1 MAEFG
6 PLGVAARASELLYS
20 LGIKQPTPVQAQT
33 IPVALTGKDVI
44 SQAQTG
50 TGKTLAFVLP
60 MLERIKP
67 EVPYL
72 QGLIVTPTRELAIQ
86 ITAEIKKLLPAYEG
100 VRVLAVY
107 GGQDVEAQLHKLEG
121 NMHMIVATP
130 GRLLDHMRRE
140 TVRLSNVRMMVLDE
154 ADQMLHMGFL
164 GEVEEIMSK
173 TPKDRQTMLFSA
185 TMPDKIRNLAGRYL
199 RDPQEVTVK
208 AKQVTVKDTAQ
219 LVIETTDRAKQE
231 ALVAMIKETQPYL
244 GMVFCR
250 TKRRASTLNEAL
262 QALGYSSDELH
273 GDLSQAKR
281 EQVMRK
287 FRDAKLQLLVAT
299 DIAARGLDV
308 EGVTHVYNY
317 DVPQDAESYI
327 HRIGRTGRA
336 GESGMAITFVAPK
349 DRGDLGVIEDGIGM
363 FIERRKIGAAGG
375 SVAAEGAAT
384 VKARTPG
391 AFGKRAGA
399 AGTGARSGAT
409 RGAGGGRRGE
419 SRGDDRGARGEGRAA
434 VRGGVV
440 RGARGDGAAAPGG
453 RGAERGLRG
462 GAANAGA
469 GRGKGVPARG
479 GREAGAGGGA
489 GEERAAKWWE
499 QGEYFAPPPEERAAE
514 PQGQRRRPG
523 AGGPGNGRREAGA
536 GRPQAGAGRGPR
548 SGGSA
553 GEGRYAGASAL
564 GGRAERGAK
573 SYGAPAERPKRGG
586 DRASAGRRGERSFG
600 AGTGGGAG
608 GFARGSERP
617 SGGRS
622 GGRPQAGGSRDGG
635 RKPSSGGRGGFGG
648 APGGGAGRGKAPSRS
663 PKGRK

>member
-1 MAEFG
+1 M
-6 PLGVAARASELLYS
+6 
-20 LGIKQPTPVQAQT
+20 GIKQPTPVQAQT
-33 IPVALTGKDVI
+33 IPIALTGKDVI

-86 ITAEIKKLLPAYEG
+86 ITAEIKKLLPVYEG

-121 NMHMIVATP
+121 HMHMIVATP

-219 LVIETTDRAKQE
+219 LVIETTDRAKQD
-231 ALVAMIKETQPYL
+231 ALVAMIEETQPYL
-244 GMVFCR
+244 GMIFCR

-262 QALGYSSDELH
+262 QAMGYSCDELH
-273 GDLSQAKR
+273 GDLSQSKR

-287 FRDAKLQLLVAT
+287 FREAKLQLLVAT

-317 DVPQDAESYI
+317 DVPQDAEGYI

-336 GESGMAITFVAPK
+336 GETGMAITFVAPK

-363 FIERRKIGAAGG
+363 FIERRKIGESGG
-375 SVAAEGAAT
+375 SVAAEGGQAPVRT
-384 VKARTPG
+384 RTPG
-391 AFGKRAGA
+391 AFGKRAGT
-399 AGTGARSGAT
+399 AGAGARGGAT
-409 RGAGGGRRGE
+409 RGAAGVRRGE
-419 SRGDDRGARGEGRAA
+419 GRSDERGARGEGRGA

-440 RGARGDGAAAPGG
+440 RGARGDSAGGAA

-462 GAANAGA
+462 SAASAGA
-469 GRGKGVPARG
+469 GRGKDLPARG
-479 GREAGAGGGA
+479 GRGEGGSGGA

-499 QGEYFAPPPEERAAE
+499 QGEYFVPAPEERAAE
-514 PQGQRRRPG
+514 PQAQRRRPG

-536 GRPQAGAGRGPR
+536 GRPQATPGRGPR

-553 GEGRYAGASAL
+553 SGESRYAGASAL
-564 GGRAERGAK
+564 GGRAERGARP
-573 SYGAPAERPKRGG
+573 GAPAERPKRGG
-586 DRASAGRRGERSFG
+586 DRAPAGRGERSFG
-600 AGTGGGAG
+600 GASAGTGGGG
-608 GFARGSERP
+608 YARSSERA

-622 GGRPQAGGSRDGG
+622 GGRPQAGGSRSGG
-635 RKPSSGGRGGFGG
+635 GKPSSGGRGGFGG
-648 APGGGAGRGKAPSRS
+648 PGGGAGRAKGPSGPSRG
-663 PKGRK
+663 GRKK

>member
-1 MAEFG
+1 MH
-6 PLGVAARASELLYS
+6 S

-33 IPVALTGKDVI
+33 IPIALTGKDVI

-86 ITAEIKKLLPAYEG
+86 ITAEIKKLLPAYDG

-121 NMHMIVATP
+121 TMHLIVATP

-164 GEVEEIMSK
+164 GEVEEIMAK

-219 LVIETTDRAKQE
+219 LVIETTDRAKQS
-231 ALVAMIKETQPYL
+231 ALVAMIEETRPYL
-244 GMVFCR
+244 GMIFCR

-262 QALGYSSDELH
+262 QAMGYSCDELH

-317 DVPQDAESYI
+317 DMPQDAESYI

-363 FIERRKIGAAGG
+363 FIERRKIGEAGG
-375 SVAAEGAAT
+375 SVAAEGTAAP
-384 VKARTPG
+384 VRARTPG
-391 AFGKRAGA
+391 AFGKRAGT
-399 AGTGARSGAT
+399 AGAGARSGGA
-409 RGAGGGRRGE
+409 RGAAGARRGE
-419 SRGDDRGARGEGRAA
+419 GRGDDRGAARGEGRGAA
-434 VRGGVV
+434 RGGVV
-440 RGARGDGAAAPGG
+440 RGARGDSAAGAA
-453 RGAERGLRG
+453 RG
-462 GAANAGA
+462 GKAA
-469 GRGKGVPARG
+469 PARG
-479 GREAGAGGGA
+479 GRGEGTAGGA

-499 QGEYFAPPPEERAAE
+499 QGAYFAPAPEERAAA
-514 PQGQRRRPG
+514 QQAQRRRPG
-523 AGGPGNGRREAGA
+523 AGGPGNGPREPGA
-536 GRPQAGAGRGPR
+536 ARPQAAAGRGPR
-548 SGGSA
+548 SGGSTA

-573 SYGAPAERPKRGG
+573 AYGAPAERPKRG
-586 DRASAGRRGERSFG
+586 A
-600 AGTGGGAG
+600 GGAG
-608 GFARGSERP
+608 SGDFARGGGSSRGSERA

-622 GGRPQAGGSRDGG
+622 GGRPQTGGPRTGSRN
-635 RKPSSGGRGGFGG
+635 PSAGGRGGFGG
-648 APGGGAGRGKAPSRS
+648 PAGGAGRGKAPSRS
-663 PKGRK
+663 PRGRK

>member
-1 MAEFG
+1 VAEFG
-6 PLGVAARASELLYS
+6 PLGVAERASELLHS

-33 IPVALTGKDVI
+33 IPIALTGKDVI

-50 TGKTLAFVLP
+50 TGKTLAFVMP

-86 ITAEIKKLLPAYEG
+86 ITAEIKKLLPAYDG

-121 NMHMIVATP
+121 TMHLIVATP

-164 GEVEEIMSK
+164 GEVEEIMAK

-219 LVIETTDRAKQE
+219 LVIETTDRAKQA
-231 ALVAMIKETQPYL
+231 ALVAMIEETRPYL
-244 GMVFCR
+244 GMIFCR

-262 QALGYSSDELH
+262 QAMGYSCDELH

-287 FRDAKLQLLVAT
+287 FREAKLQLLVAT

-375 SVAAEGAAT
+375 SVAAESAAPART
-384 VKARTPG
+384 RTPG
-391 AFGKRAGA
+391 AFGKRPGTAGA
-399 AGTGARSGAT
+399 SARGGTT
-409 RGAGGGRRGE
+409 RGA
-419 SRGDDRGARGEGRAA
+419 A
-434 VRGGVV
+434 VRSGVV
-440 RGARGDGAAAPGG
+440 RGARGEAAGAWERGDERGARGAGTGAAGGARGAKGG
-453 RGAERGLRG
+453 RGA
-462 GAANAGA
+462 AAAGA
-469 GRGKGVPARG
+469 SRGKGAPARG
-479 GREAGAGGGA
+479 GRGSDPAGGA

-499 QGEYFAPPPEERAAE
+499 QGEYFAPPPEERAA
-514 PQGQRRRPG
+514 QSQAQRRRPG
-523 AGGPGNGRREAGA
+523 AGGPGNGPREAGA
-536 GRPQAGAGRGPR
+536 GRPQAAPGRGAR

-553 GEGRYAGASAL
+553 AGAGRYAGAAAL
-564 GGRAERGAK
+564 GGR
-573 SYGAPAERPKRGG
+573 AERPKRGG
-586 DRASAGRRGERSFG
+586 DREAAGGRGERGFG
-600 AGTGGGAG
+600 GPGTGSS
-608 GFARGSERP
+608 ARGSDRA

-622 GGRPQAGGSRDGG
+622 GGRQQSAGSRDGG
-635 RKPSSGGRGGFGG
+635 GRKPTSGGRGGFGG
-648 APGGGAGRGKAPSRS
+648 PGGGAGRGKAPSRS
-663 PKGRK
+663 PRGRK